1 MFVMKLAQSRLTS
14 QGQVSVPAEV
24 RRRLGLSPGSVLDW
38 EADGEQ
44 IVVRR
49 SHKHSSADVH
59 ATLFPDGAALAHSLQ
74 DLKDGLR
81 RDVARRHARR

>member
-1 MFVMKLAQSRLTS
+1 MFFMKLAQSRLTS

-24 RRRLGLSPGSVLDW
+24 RRRLGLSPGSMLEW
-38 EADGEQ
+38 EAVGEQ

-49 SHKHSSADVH
+49 SHKHSSEEVH
-59 ATLFPDGAALAHSLQ
+59 ARLFPDGAALAHRL
-74 DLKDGLR
+74 DDMKDGIR